1 MSFISEFGYDDRYTL
16 AIAGFAMMLFIFV
29 YLVDVSSLGPVF
41 AFMVASAPIWLPIVT
56 FYLFFEAWMLFVR
69 LKFDVGQGRT
79 TLEIKIPQEIF
90 KSPEAMEIVLT
101 QLHQQANPDNHIET
115 YIDGKHPPVMSLE
128 VASHGGDVR
137 FYLSVPKKKIKNL
150 IETQMYSQYP
160 GIEVHELDVDYTA
173 EVPHDLKGYTAM
185 TFHIGLKKA
194 DAYPLKTYIDFGLDK
209 MPKEEEKVDPI
220 SSMLEMMGNLKPGE
234 NIWFQ
239 IMIDA
244 NRKETF
250 KEGQLT
256 FGEKPDWTKEARKEI
271 DTIIEIAAK
280 RTGISDIK
288 EVQGGLNTN
297 NILTDTEKDTIKA
310 IERSTSKNAF
320 NTAIRYVYVA
330 KDEAF
335 NAERI
340 PAMLTALRNYDDNN
354 RNALG
359 VRWRTD
365 TNWKFQNPGG
375 RKVARWKLEEIMN
388 YKRRS
393 YYNYTSVDAKKIMT
407 TEELATIFH
416 LPGKVVTTP
425 TLGRIPSKRSEA
437 PSNLPIG

>member
-1 MSFISEFGYDDRYTL
+1 
-16 AIAGFAMMLFIFV
+16 
-29 YLVDVSSLGPVF
+29 
-41 AFMVASAPIWLPIVT
+41 
-56 FYLFFEAWMLFVR
+56 
-69 LKFDVGQGRT
+69 
-79 TLEIKIPQEIF
+79 
-90 KSPEAMEIVLT
+90 
-101 QLHQQANPDNHIET
+101 
-115 YIDGKHPPVMSLE
+115 
-128 VASHGGDVR
+128 
-137 FYLSVPKKKIKNL
+137 
-150 IETQMYSQYP
+150 
-160 GIEVHELDVDYTA
+160 
-173 EVPHDLKGYTAM
+173 
-185 TFHIGLKKA
+185 
-194 DAYPLKTYIDFGLDK
+194 
-209 MPKEEEKVDPI
+209 
-220 SSMLEMMGNLKPGE
+220 MMGNLKPGE
-234 NIWFQ
+234 NLWFQ
-239 IMIDA
+239 ILIDA

-256 FGEKPDWTKEARKEI
+256 LGEKPDWTKDARKEI
-271 DTIIEIAAK
+271 DTIIKKAAE
-280 RTGISDIK
+280 RSGIKDIK
-288 EVQGGLNTN
+288 DVQGGLSTN

-330 KDEAF
+330 KYDVF

-340 PAMLTALRNYDDNN
+340 PAMLTTLRNYDDNN

-375 RKVARWKLEEIMN
+375 RKVAAWKLQEIMN

-393 YYNYTSVDAKKIMT
+393 YYNYTSVDVKKVMT

-437 PSNLPIG
+437 PSNLPVG